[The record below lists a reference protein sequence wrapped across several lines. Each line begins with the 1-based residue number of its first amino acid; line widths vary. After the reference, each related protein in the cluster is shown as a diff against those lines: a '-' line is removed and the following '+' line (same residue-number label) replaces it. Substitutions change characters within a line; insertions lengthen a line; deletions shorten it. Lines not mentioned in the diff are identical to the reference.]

1 MMIVYRHLR
10 RSLVNHAKSNA
21 VILVNLI
28 LTTAVVFVL
37 IQNYTFLNERHEV
50 FFESDHA
57 ATTYEIV
64 MSDESNG
71 AYASDALNKSH
82 MFDVSLEIL
91 DEIDKEC
98 DFYAYSIMQSYLN
111 AEEFADELVIKKYLS
126 TDMFD
131 QSEYVDEEI
140 FSRSVFEVNKISV
153 ICDGEFDKDYF
164 ATNSP
169 QEPLKVI
176 LGYNFREDYEIG
188 DYITYDFDG
197 VRDTAVV
204 YGFTDKESYVC
215 SWGTY
220 TDLANSMI
228 FPEQFPRVF
237 GETYNQYMA
246 DEMIFRAG
254 FLYSPD
260 ENIDVQ
266 AEINKLTTENGFY
279 SLELIPTDGYQI
291 TETKNISEKNVK
303 LTALLAVIAS
313 VICIL
318 SLAFLLYNRAMEDMI
333 DTCIFLCCGI
343 PVWKINL
350 SLILEMLFWE
360 ILSIL
365 PTIAIS
371 IVEYQKL
378 MVPFWEILLFGM
390 AVIFISLI
398 PTLTVQ
404 SKCNIDYM
412 MRNKIV

>member
-176 LGYNFREDYEIG
+176 LGNNFREDYEIG

-204 YGFTDKESYVC
+204 YGFTDKESHVC